1 MGGGS
6 RPRVVVTGMGAITP
20 LGLNVG
26 DTWQALIEGRSGI
39 GRITQFDASAY
50 PTQIAGE
57 VKGFDPGDYMDAR
70 EAKRIA
76 RFSQFAV
83 AGAKMALEDAGLTV
97 DAGNAE
103 DVGVVMGTAVGGG
116 LTEAE
121 AAHLILLNKGPRRV
135 PPLFVPSMIPN
146 AAAHH
151 VACAFGIL
159 GYSSTVIGACA
170 SGSQAI
176 GEGSRAIR
184 DGSAQVM
191 VAGGTESAMCE
202 LALAGMCAMRALS
215 TRNDEPERASRPFDA
230 ERDGFVASDGCG
242 VLVLESLDHATVR
255 GAKIYAEVLGY
266 GVSSDAYHVSAPH
279 PEGRGAALAMRR
291 AIADAGLKP
300 EDIQYINAHATAT
313 PTGDPAEVIAIKSV
327 FGSRAYEIPV
337 NATKS
342 MVGHLLGAAGAVEA
356 IATIMTIREGIL
368 HPTINYEHPDPDC
381 DLDCVPNQARRA
393 EVDVALSN
401 SFGFGGQNAC
411 LVFRSWGTEAGP
423 GERKV
428 SGST

>member
-1 MGGGS
+1 MGRGN
-6 RPRVVVTGMGAITP
+6 RPRVVVTGMAAITP
-20 LGLNVG
+20 LGLNVQ

-57 VKGFDPGDYMDAR
+57 VKGFDPGEYMDAR
-70 EAKRIA
+70 EAKRMA

-97 DAGNAE
+97 EESNAE

-116 LTEAE
+116 LSESQT
-121 AAHLILLNKGPRRV
+121 AHLILLNKGVRRV

-151 VACAFGIL
+151 VAHAFGVR

-170 SGSQAI
+170 SGNQAI
-176 GEGSRAIR
+176 GEGVRAIR
-184 DGSAQVM
+184 DGSAQV
-191 VAGGTESAMCE
+191 VIAGGTESAMCE

-242 VLVLESLDHATVR
+242 VLVLESLGHAMAR
-255 GAKIYAEVLGY
+255 GARVYAEVMGY
-266 GVSSDAYHVSAPH
+266 GVSCDGYHVSAPQ
-279 PEGRGAALAMRR
+279 PEGAGSALAMRR
-291 AIADAGLKP
+291 AIADAGLTP
-300 EDIQYINAHATAT
+300 EDIGYINAHATAT
-313 PTGDPAEVIAIKSV
+313 PTGDSAEVVAIKSV
-327 FGSRAYEIPV
+327 FGSRAYKIPV

-342 MVGHLLGAAGAVEA
+342 MIGHLLGAAGVVEA
-356 IATIMTIREGIL
+356 IASIMTIQQGIL
-368 HPTINYEHPDPDC
+368 HPTINYEHPDPEC
-381 DLDCVPNQARRA
+381 DLDCVPNEARRTQA
-393 EVDVALSN
+393 DVALSN

-411 LVFRSWGTEAGP
+411 LVFRNW
-423 GERKV
+423 ER
-428 SGST
+428 

>member
-1 MGGGS
+1 MGRGN
-6 RPRVVVTGMGAITP
+6 RLKVVVTGMGAITP
-20 LGLNVG
+20 LGLNVQ

-57 VKGFDPGDYMDAR
+57 VKGFDPGEYMDVR
-70 EAKRIA
+70 EAKRMA

-97 DAGNAE
+97 HESTAE
-103 DVGVVMGTAVGGG
+103 DVGVVIGTAIGGA
-116 LTEAE
+116 LVESE
-121 AAHLILLNKGPRRV
+121 MAHLILLNKGVRRV

-151 VACAFGIL
+151 VACAFGIR
-159 GYSSTVIGACA
+159 GYSSTVVGACA
-170 SGSQAI
+170 SGNQAI
-176 GEGSRAIR
+176 GEGARAIR
-184 DGSAQVM
+184 DGSAQV
-191 VAGGTESAMCE
+191 VIAGGTESTMCE
-202 LALAGMCAMRALS
+202 LALAGICAMRALS

-230 ERDGFVASDGCG
+230 ERDGFVVSDGCG
-242 VLVLESLDHATVR
+242 VLVLESLDHAMAR
-255 GAKIYAEVLGY
+255 GARVYAEVLGY

-279 PEGRGAALAMRR
+279 PEGRGSALAMRR

-300 EDIQYINAHATAT
+300 KDIRYINAHATAT
-313 PTGDPAEVIAIKSV
+313 PTGDPAEVVAIKSV

-342 MVGHLLGAAGAVEA
+342 MIGHLLGAAGAVEA
-356 IATIMTIREGIL
+356 IATIMTIQEGIL
-368 HPTINYEHPDPDC
+368 HPTINYEHPDPEC
-381 DLDCVPNQARRA
+381 DLDCVPNEARRTQ
-393 EVDVALSN
+393 VDIALSN

-411 LVFRSWGTEAGP
+411 LVFRSWEA
-423 GERKV
+423 
-428 SGST
+428 

>member
-1 MGGGS
+1 MGRGN
-6 RPRVVVTGMGAITP
+6 RPKVVVTGMGAITP
-20 LGLNVG
+20 LGLNVQ

-57 VKGFDPGDYMDAR
+57 VKGFDPGEYMDVR
-70 EAKRIA
+70 EARRMA

-97 DAGNAE
+97 DESTAE
-103 DVGVVMGTAVGGG
+103 DVGVVIGTAIGGA
-116 LTEAE
+116 LVESE
-121 AAHLILLNKGPRRV
+121 MAHLILLNKGLRRV

-151 VACAFGIL
+151 VACAFGIR
-159 GYSSTVIGACA
+159 GYSSTVVGACA
-170 SGSQAI
+170 SGNQAI
-176 GEGSRAIR
+176 GEGARAIR
-184 DGSAQVM
+184 DGSAQV
-191 VAGGTESAMCE
+191 VIAGGTESTMCE
-202 LALAGMCAMRALS
+202 LALAGICAMRALS

-230 ERDGFVASDGCG
+230 ERDGFVVSDGCG
-242 VLVLESLDHATVR
+242 VLVLESLDHAMAR
-255 GAKIYAEVLGY
+255 GARVYAEVLGY

-279 PEGRGAALAMRR
+279 PEGRGSALAMRR

-300 EDIQYINAHATAT
+300 EDIRYINAHATAT
-313 PTGDPAEVIAIKSV
+313 PTGDPAEVVAIKSV

-342 MVGHLLGAAGAVEA
+342 MIGHLLGAAGAVEA
-356 IATIMTIREGIL
+356 IATIMTIQEGIL
-368 HPTINYEHPDPDC
+368 HPTINYEHPDPEC
-381 DLDCVPNQARRA
+381 DLDCVPNEARRTQ
-393 EVDVALSN
+393 VDIALSN

-411 LVFRSWGTEAGP
+411 LVFRSWEA
-423 GERKV
+423 
-428 SGST
+428 

>member
-1 MGGGS
+1 MGRGN

-20 LGLNVG
+20 LALNVQ

-57 VKGFDPGDYMDAR
+57 VKGFDPGEYMDVKEAR
-70 EAKRIA
+70 RMA

-83 AGAKMALEDAGLTV
+83 AGAKMAVEDAGLTV
-97 DAGNAE
+97 DDSNAE
-103 DVGVVMGTAVGGG
+103 DVGVVIGTAVGGG
-116 LTEAE
+116 LLDSQT
-121 AAHLILLNKGPRRV
+121 AHLVLLNKGVRRV

-151 VACAFGIL
+151 VACAFGIR

-170 SGSQAI
+170 SGNQAI
-176 GEGSRAIR
+176 GEGARAIR
-184 DGSAQVM
+184 DGSAQV
-191 VAGGTESAMCE
+191 VIAGGTESTLCE
-202 LALAGMCAMRALS
+202 LALAGICAMRALS
-215 TRNDEPERASRPFDA
+215 TRNDEPERACRPFDA

-242 VLVLESLDHATVR
+242 VLVLESLDHAMAR
-255 GAKIYAEVLGY
+255 GARVYAEVSGY
-266 GVSSDAYHVSAPH
+266 GVSSDAYHVSAPR
-279 PEGRGAALAMRR
+279 PEGTGSALAMRR

-300 EDIQYINAHATAT
+300 EDIGYINAHATAT
-313 PTGDPAEVIAIKSV
+313 PIGDPAEVVAIKSV

-342 MVGHLLGAAGAVEA
+342 MLGHLLGAAGAVEA
-356 IATIMTIREGIL
+356 IATIKTIQEGIL
-368 HPTINYEHPDPDC
+368 HPTINYEHPDPEC
-381 DLDCVPNQARRA
+381 DLDCVPNEARRA
-393 EVDVALSN
+393 QVDVALSN

-411 LVFRSWGTEAGP
+411 LVFRGWET
-423 GERKV
+423 
-428 SGST
+428 

>member
-1 MGGGS
+1 MGRGT

-20 LGLNVG
+20 LGLNVQ

-57 VKGFDPGDYMDAR
+57 VRGFDPGEYMDAK
-70 EAKRIA
+70 EARRMA

-83 AGAKMALEDAGLTV
+83 AGAKMALDDARLTV
-97 DAGNAE
+97 DESTAE
-103 DVGVVMGTAVGGG
+103 DVGVVIGTAVGGG
-116 LTEAE
+116 LVEPE
-121 AAHLILLNKGPRRV
+121 MAHLILLNKGARRV
-135 PPLFVPSMIPN
+135 PPLFIPSMIPN

-151 VACAFGIL
+151 VACAFGIR

-170 SGSQAI
+170 SGTQAI
-176 GEGSRAIR
+176 GEGARAIR
-184 DGSAQVM
+184 DGSAQVV

-202 LALAGMCAMRALS
+202 LALAGICAMRALS
-215 TRNDEPERASRPFDA
+215 TRNHEPERASRPFDA

-242 VLVLESLDHATVR
+242 VLVLESLEHAMAR
-255 GAKIYAEVLGY
+255 GARIYAEVLGY
-266 GVSSDAYHVSAPH
+266 GVSSEAYHVSAPH

-300 EDIQYINAHATAT
+300 EDIQYINAHATST
-313 PTGDPAEVIAIKSV
+313 PTGDPAEVVAIKSV
-327 FGSRAYEIPV
+327 LGSHAYEIPV

-368 HPTINYEHPDPDC
+368 HPTINYEHPDPQC
-381 DLDCVPNQARRA
+381 DLDCVPNQARRTQ
-393 EVDVALSN
+393 VDIALSN
-401 SFGFGGQNAC
+401 SFGFGGQDAC
-411 LVFRSWGTEAGP
+411 LVFRGWET
-423 GERKV
+423 
-428 SGST
+428 

>member
-1 MGGGS
+1 MGRGN
-6 RPRVVVTGMGAITP
+6 RPKVVVTGMGAITP
-20 LGLNVG
+20 LGLNVR

-57 VKGFDPGDYMDAR
+57 VKGFDPGEYMDVR
-70 EAKRIA
+70 EAKRMA

-97 DAGNAE
+97 DESTAE
-103 DVGVVMGTAVGGG
+103 DVGVVIGTAIGGG
-116 LTEAE
+116 LVESE
-121 AAHLILLNKGPRRV
+121 MAHLILLNKGVRRV

-151 VACAFGIL
+151 VACAFGIR

-170 SGSQAI
+170 SGNQAI
-176 GEGSRAIR
+176 GEGARAIR
-184 DGSAQVM
+184 DGSAQV
-191 VAGGTESAMCE
+191 VIAGGTESTMCE
-202 LALAGMCAMRALS
+202 LALAGICAMRALS
-215 TRNDEPERASRPFDA
+215 TRNHEPERASRPFDA
-230 ERDGFVASDGCG
+230 ERDGFVVSDGCG
-242 VLVLESLDHATVR
+242 VLVLESLDHAMAR
-255 GAKIYAEVLGY
+255 GARVYAEVLGY

-279 PEGRGAALAMRR
+279 PEGRGSALAMRR

-300 EDIQYINAHATAT
+300 EDIRYINAHATAT
-313 PTGDPAEVIAIKSV
+313 PIGDPAEVVAIKSV

-342 MVGHLLGAAGAVEA
+342 MIGHLLGAAGAVEA
-356 IATIMTIREGIL
+356 IATIMTIQEGIL
-368 HPTINYEHPDPDC
+368 HPTINYEHPDPEC
-381 DLDCVPNQARRA
+381 DLDYVPNEARRTQ
-393 EVDVALSN
+393 VDIALSN

-411 LVFRSWGTEAGP
+411 LVFRSWEA
-423 GERKV
+423 
-428 SGST
+428 

>member
-1 MGGGS
+1 MGRS
-6 RPRVVVTGMGAITP
+6 ERLRVVVTGMGAITP
-20 LGLNVG
+20 LGLNVQ

-57 VKGFDPGDYMDAR
+57 VKGFDPGEYMDVGEAR
-70 EAKRIA
+70 RMA

-83 AGAKMALEDAGLTV
+83 AGAKMALDDAGLAL
-97 DAGNAE
+97 DESNAE
-103 DVGVVMGTAVGGG
+103 DVGVVIGTAIGGG
-116 LTEAE
+116 LVESE
-121 AAHLILLNKGPRRV
+121 RAHSILLNKGVRRV

-151 VACAFGIL
+151 VACAFGIR

-170 SGSQAI
+170 SGNQAI
-176 GEGSRAIR
+176 GEGARAIR
-184 DGSAQVM
+184 DGTAQV
-191 VAGGTESAMCE
+191 VISGGTESAMCE
-202 LALAGMCAMRALS
+202 LALAGICAMRALS

-242 VLVLESLDHATVR
+242 VLVLESLEHAMAR
-255 GAKIYAEVLGY
+255 GARVYAEMLGY
-266 GVSSDAYHVSAPH
+266 GVSSDAYHVAAPH
-279 PEGRGAALAMRR
+279 PGGRGSALAMRR

-300 EDIQYINAHATAT
+300 EDIGYINAHATAT
-313 PTGDPAEVIAIKSV
+313 TTGDLAEVVAIKSV

-342 MVGHLLGAAGAVEA
+342 MIGHLLGAAGAVEA
-356 IATIMTIREGIL
+356 IATIMTIKEGIL
-368 HPTINYEHPDPDC
+368 HPTINYEHPDPEC
-381 DLDCVPNQARRA
+381 DLDCVPNEARRTQ
-393 EVDVALSN
+393 VDTALSN

-411 LVFRSWGTEAGP
+411 LVFRSWEA
-423 GERKV
+423 
-428 SGST
+428 

>member
-1 MGGGS
+1 MARGN
-6 RPRVVVTGMGAITP
+6 RRKVVVTGMGAITP
-20 LGLNVG
+20 LGLNVQ

-57 VKGFDPGDYMDAR
+57 VKGFDPGEHMDAR
-70 EAKRIA
+70 EARRMA

-83 AGAKMALEDAGLTV
+83 AGAKMALEDAGLTL
-97 DAGNAE
+97 DESNAE
-103 DVGVVMGTAVGGG
+103 EVGVVIGTAIGGG
-116 LTEAE
+116 LLESE
-121 AAHLILLNKGPRRV
+121 RAHLILLNKGVRRV

-151 VACAFGIL
+151 VACAFGIR
-159 GYSSTVIGACA
+159 GYSSTVVGACA
-170 SGSQAI
+170 SGNQAI
-176 GEGSRAIR
+176 GEGARAIR
-184 DGSAQVM
+184 DGSAQV
-191 VAGGTESAMCE
+191 VISGGTESAMCE
-202 LALAGMCAMRALS
+202 LALAGICAMRALS

-242 VLVLESLDHATVR
+242 VLVLESLDRAMAR
-255 GAKIYAEVLGY
+255 GARVYAEVLGY
-266 GVSSDAYHVSAPH
+266 GVSSDAYHISAPH
-279 PEGRGAALAMRR
+279 PEGAGSALAMRR

-300 EDIQYINAHATAT
+300 EDIRYINAHATAT
-313 PTGDPAEVIAIKSV
+313 PTGDPAEVVAIKSV

-342 MVGHLLGAAGAVEA
+342 MIGHLLGAAGAVEA

-368 HPTINYEHPDPDC
+368 HPTINYEHPDPEC
-381 DLDCVPNQARRA
+381 DLDCVPNEARRTQ
-393 EVDVALSN
+393 VDVALSN

-411 LVFRSWGTEAGP
+411 LVFRSWET
-423 GERKV
+423 
-428 SGST
+428 

>member
-1 MGGGS
+1 MGRGN

-20 LGLNVG
+20 LGLNVQ

-57 VKGFDPGDYMDAR
+57 VKGFDPGEYMDVR
-70 EAKRIA
+70 EAKRMA

-97 DAGNAE
+97 DESNAE

-116 LTEAE
+116 LSESQT
-121 AAHLILLNKGPRRV
+121 AHLILLNKGVRRV

-151 VACAFGIL
+151 VAHAFGIR

-170 SGSQAI
+170 SGNQAI
-176 GEGSRAIR
+176 GEGARAIR
-184 DGSAQVM
+184 DGSAQV
-191 VAGGTESAMCE
+191 VIAGGTESAMCE
-202 LALAGMCAMRALS
+202 LALAGICAMRALS

-242 VLVLESLDHATVR
+242 VLVLESLSHAMAR
-255 GAKIYAEVLGY
+255 GARVYAEVMGY
-266 GVSSDAYHVSAPH
+266 GVSSDAYHVSAPR
-279 PEGRGAALAMRR
+279 PEGTGSALAMRR
-291 AIADAGLKP
+291 AIADAGLTP
-300 EDIQYINAHATAT
+300 EDIRYINAHATAT
-313 PTGDPAEVIAIKSV
+313 PMGDSAEVVAIKSV
-327 FGSRAYEIPV
+327 FGSRAYKIPV

-342 MVGHLLGAAGAVEA
+342 MIGHLLGAAGAVEA
-356 IATIMTIREGIL
+356 IATIMTIQEGIL
-368 HPTINYEHPDPDC
+368 HPTINYEHPDPEC
-381 DLDCVPNQARRA
+381 DLDCVPNEARPTQA
-393 EVDVALSN
+393 DVALSN

-411 LVFRSWGTEAGP
+411 LVFRNW
-423 GERKV
+423 ER
-428 SGST
+428 

>member
-1 MGGGS
+1 MGRGN
-6 RPRVVVTGMGAITP
+6 RLRVVVTGMGAITP
-20 LGLNVG
+20 LGLNVQ

-57 VKGFDPGDYMDAR
+57 VKGFDPGEYMDVR
-70 EAKRIA
+70 EARRMA

-97 DAGNAE
+97 HESTAE
-103 DVGVVMGTAVGGG
+103 DVGVVIGTAIGGA
-116 LTEAE
+116 LVESE
-121 AAHLILLNKGPRRV
+121 MAHLILLNKGVRRV

-151 VACAFGIL
+151 VACAFGIR
-159 GYSSTVIGACA
+159 GYTSTVIGACA
-170 SGSQAI
+170 SGNQAI
-176 GEGSRAIR
+176 GEGARAIR
-184 DGSAQVM
+184 DGSAQV
-191 VAGGTESAMCE
+191 VIAGGTESTMCE
-202 LALAGMCAMRALS
+202 LALAGICAMRALS

-230 ERDGFVASDGCG
+230 ERDGFVVSDGCG
-242 VLVLESLDHATVR
+242 VLVLESLDHAMAR
-255 GAKIYAEVLGY
+255 GARVYAEVLGY

-279 PEGRGAALAMRR
+279 PEGRGSALAMRR

-300 EDIQYINAHATAT
+300 EDIRYINAHATAT
-313 PTGDPAEVIAIKSV
+313 PIGDPAEVVAIKSV

-342 MVGHLLGAAGAVEA
+342 MIGHLLGAAGAVEA
-356 IATIMTIREGIL
+356 IATIMTIQEGIL
-368 HPTINYEHPDPDC
+368 HPTINYEHPDPEC
-381 DLDCVPNQARRA
+381 DLDCVPNEARRTQ
-393 EVDVALSN
+393 VDIALSN

-411 LVFRSWGTEAGP
+411 LVFRSWET
-423 GERKV
+423 
-428 SGST
+428 